1 MARLSS
7 RLHPAIKDVC
17 PPSPTRWRAATNRRL
32 QASSALT
39 CPLVGGERGHAGKPA
54 EATVV
59 QDNCQHSHSNHVNAI
74 TRACALH
81 TQKLLLSACSGCQL
95 NVYVVLSCPA
105 AGMPGSSFGDLNDR
119 RITKMGQSISGN
131 MLANAN
137 IALGDKVNVTGFVVQ
152 GTSQV
157 IKPGGAPVTL
167 NDLRTGKAMGK
178 LSINFDGTY
187 DFEPAPGFTGA
198 APAVSL
204 YLQNSDKQTTVSAL
218 ALEVLPS
225 ERGHLLVSK

>member
-1 MARLSS
+1 M
-7 RLHPAIKDVC
+7 
-17 PPSPTRWRAATNRRL
+17 
-32 QASSALT
+32 
-39 CPLVGGERGHAGKPA
+39 
-54 EATVV
+54 
-59 QDNCQHSHSNHVNAI
+59 
-74 TRACALH
+74 
-81 TQKLLLSACSGCQL
+81 
-95 NVYVVLSCPA
+95 
-105 AGMPGSSFGDLNDR
+105 
-119 RITKMGQSISGN
+119 
-131 MLANAN
+131 
-137 IALGDKVNVTGFVVQ
+137 LGDKVNVTGFVVQ